1 MKRAGLSALL
11 REHGFA
17 GGASTFRKLVGKT
30 TVFVVNVQRS
40 TSGGSYI
47 NLGVH
52 LKHLGKSH
60 WPDVEEHQCAF
71 RTRLQDFAGGERFFF
86 DDESSVLALCE
97 MWKLEGVRWF
107 ERFEPEQLATT
118 VKQVA
123 KHGDAAPDTWA
134 RVAKKLGD
142 AASEKRLIARG
153 KKLERER
160 KTAREAELAATVMM
174 TMAEYRAAKKAGTLK
189 RGISIQIVG

>member
-86 DDESSVLALCE
+86 DDESRQRAVFVNHDWE
-97 MWKLEGVRWF
+97 HG
-107 ERFEPEQLATT
+107 ERYQP
-118 VKQVA
+118 
-123 KHGDAAPDTWA
+123 
-134 RVAKKLGD
+134 
-142 AASEKRLIARG
+142 
-153 KKLERER
+153 
-160 KTAREAELAATVMM
+160 
-174 TMAEYRAAKKAGTLK
+174 AGTMNDVSVALSGMTFFVKLK
-189 RGISIQIVG
+189 GLPGAPPKMIIENR